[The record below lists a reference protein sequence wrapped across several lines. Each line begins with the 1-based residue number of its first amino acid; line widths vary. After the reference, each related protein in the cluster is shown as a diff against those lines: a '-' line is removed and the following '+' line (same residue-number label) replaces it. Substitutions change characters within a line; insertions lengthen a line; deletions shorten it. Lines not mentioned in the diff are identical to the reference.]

1 MGNSEKLSKGCHN
14 ILINCAN
21 LSESQTLLIIR
32 EKEEFGWYKKDIS
45 ETIYSEAKSM
55 GLRPEILEV
64 GEPENDAKNKLA
76 EIINEYDCTIFFA
89 RVGDQDRFEKSSFKT
104 KRVMSYV
111 KSKKSLMSSFG
122 STNHFALLELKNVI
136 NKLMM
141 DSNYI
146 EILCPLG
153 TNVFGKINKSTTLES
168 GEVGV
173 LRFPVVVPAPILANN
188 FSGKVALSNYLTPTG
203 SKVYEPNSLKLNKT
217 IFAFLENG
225 KIVSFEGDKK
235 TVDDVENHYTRI
247 SNIFNIEKYVAHSW
261 HAGMNPGTSYDY
273 DISEN
278 PDRWSNSIF
287 GSPNYLHFHTCGNY
301 APGEICW
308 MLPNHTIKID
318 GKAIWE
324 NGNLKVH
331 SFEETLSC
339 IDKWTDLKSLYSY

>member
-1 MGNSEKLSKGCHN
+1 MEKSKELSKGCHN

-21 LSESQTLLIIR
+21 LSKSQTLLIIR
-32 EKEEFGWYKKDIS
+32 EKEEFGWYKKDVS
-45 ETIYSEAKSM
+45 TAVFNEAKSI
-55 GLRPEILEV
+55 GLIPKIIEV
-64 GEPENDAKNKLA
+64 GEPENNSKNKLA
-76 EIINEYDCTIFFA
+76 EVINEYDCTIFFA
-89 RVGDQDRFEKSSFKT
+89 RVGDQDRFEKTSFKT

-122 STNHFALLELKNVI
+122 CTNHFALLELKEAI
-136 NKLMM
+136 NNLMM
-141 DSNYI
+141 NSSHI

-153 TNVFGKINKSTTLES
+153 TNISGEIDKSSTLES
-168 GEVGV
+168 GEVSV
-173 LRFPVVVPAPILANN
+173 LRFPVVVPAPILSNT

-203 SKVYEPNSLKLNKT
+203 SKVYEPNNLKLKET
-217 IFAFLENG
+217 VFAFLENG
-225 KIVSFEGDKK
+225 KIVSFQGDKN
-235 TVDDVENHYTRI
+235 TVNDVENHYTRV
-247 SNIFNIEKYVAHSW
+247 SNIFNIEKYISHSW
-261 HAGMNPGTSYDY
+261 HAGMHPGTSYDY
-273 DISEN
+273 EVSEN

-324 NGNLKVH
+324 NGKLKVH

-339 IDKWTDLKSLYSY
+339 INKWADLKNLYDY